1 MMLSTREETFLW
13 GESEKKNQM
22 AWSSKGEITMTRE
35 LLNIF
40 GMNTMMA
47 EDVNEPS
54 LRVHPH
60 HKIRKDRKNKES
72 RDINETFLRML
83 TAR

>member
-1 MMLSTREETFLW
+1 
-13 GESEKKNQM
+13 
-22 AWSSKGEITMTRE
+22 MTRE

-60 HKIRKDRKNKES
+60 HKIRKDRKNKEF